1 MSLPHALLGLLAV
14 APRSGYELTKAFAG
28 DLGRYAWQAGHTSIY
43 PELARMAEGG
53 LIEVTHEGAR
63 GARTYAV
70 TDAGRDELRT
80 WLLTPP
86 AQAAK
91 VRNEQVLRMFLLPAL
106 DPADAREVLGRI
118 AAAAAPDRAELR
130 ASIAG
135 SQVVGLAMARYIVR
149 VPPLADAEREEIVAA
164 VGPTIQ
170 RYLTGTLGPA

>member
-43 PELARMAEGG
+43 PELARLAEGG

-70 TDAGRDELRT
+70 TDAGRDELRS

-86 AQAAK
+86 AQGAK

-106 DPADAREVLGRI
+106 DPADARDVLGRI
-118 AAAAAPDRAELR
+118 AASTAREAAALR
-130 ASIAG
+130 RVREARSACARTSATRPTAPMASASTTTTSSPG
-135 SQVVGLAMARYIVR
+135 RSATARR
-149 VPPLADAEREEIVAA
+149 
-164 VGPTIQ
+164 PTAPSP
-170 RYLTGTLGPA
+170 RPR